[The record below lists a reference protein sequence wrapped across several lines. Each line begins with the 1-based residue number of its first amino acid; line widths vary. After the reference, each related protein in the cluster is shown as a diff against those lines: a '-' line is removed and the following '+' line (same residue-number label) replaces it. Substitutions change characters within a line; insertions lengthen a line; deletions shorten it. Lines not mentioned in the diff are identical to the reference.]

1 MSLKTRGLLRQFIL
15 VAVCALGTLGILASG
30 SSGGG
35 SGGEDDSCGLSIQ
48 GIAPAADSTG
58 DIWVGVLSKT
68 AEGDYHSVSRLRSDG
83 TEKASYAFGYA
94 AGENL
99 VKVVATDI
107 VNAENKVYVGGDF
120 AGGILRLN
128 ADGSLDDSFD
138 VGVGFD
144 GRVTSIVPADDGT
157 GNIYVGGFFGSY
169 DITPFISGFVRLNS
183 SGSLDSPAFTAA
195 PIADVEGIALAVDG
209 FFPGN
214 LYTAGISGSSGVD
227 RWNNSGGKDPNFTSP
242 VTPVITVTAAADGLG
257 TIYVG
262 GTASVGVVR
271 VNVGGSSDG
280 IFGTNIGTGFDADI
294 LSIVRADDM
303 TFDIYAGGRFTTFND
318 ASARGIVR
326 LQPSGLPAVGFSIGG
341 GFTNSSNDPD
351 PFSQVYSLAR
361 ASDGTDIYVGGGFAF
376 YDGIRSNGI
385 ARLNESGSL
394 DGDFAVEIAAE
405 KRLCTNDTI
414 PGLD

>member
-1 MSLKTRGLLRQFIL
+1 MSLKTRGLLRQLIL

-128 ADGSLDDSFD
+128 ADGSEDASFV

-144 GRVTSIVPADDGT
+144 GRVSSIVPAADGS
-157 GNIYVGGFFGSY
+157 GDIYVGGSFDNYGAT
-169 DITPFISGFVRLNS
+169 IVGGLVRLHS
-183 SGSLDSPAFTAA
+183 DGSLDSVGFGGAGASG
-195 PIADVEGIALAVDG
+195 IESIALATDPLPLLSG
-209 FFPGN
+209 Y
-214 LYTAGISGSSGVD
+214 LYTGGIMVVD
-227 RWNNSGGKDPNFTSP
+227 RWNNAGIKDPGFVSVIAPTFT
-242 VTPVITVTAAADGLG
+242 VIAADDGSG
-257 TIYVG
+257 AIYVG
-262 GTASVGVVR
+262 GTASLGVAR
-271 VNVGGSSDG
+271 VNVFGGNDG
-280 IFGTNIGTGFDADI
+280 SFDGSGFDADI

-303 TFDIYAGGRFTTFND
+303 TVDIYAGGRFTDYNG
-318 ASARGIVR
+318 APAKGIVR
-326 LQPSGLPAVGFSIGG
+326 LQPSGSPVVGFSIGN
-341 GFTNSSNDPD
+341 GFTNSPNDSD
-351 PFSQVYSLAR
+351 SLSQVYSLAR
-361 ASDGTDIYVGGGFAF
+361 ASDGMDIYVGGGFAF
-376 YDGIRSNGI
+376 YDGVPSNGI
-385 ARLNESGSL
+385 VRLNDDGSL
-394 DGDFAVEIAAE
+394 DSDFAVEIAAE

>member
-1 MSLKTRGLLRQFIL
+1 VSLKTRGLLRQFIL

-35 SGGEDDSCGLSIQ
+35 GGGEDDSCGLSIQ

-157 GNIYVGGFFGSY
+157 GNIYVGGFFDSY

-227 RWNNSGGKDPNFTSP
+227 RWNNSGEKDPNFTSP

-271 VNVGGSSDG
+271 VNVRGSSDG
-280 IFGTNIGTGFDADI
+280 IFGANIGTGFDADI

-318 ASARGIVR
+318 ASARGIAR
-326 LQPSGLPAVGFSIGG
+326 LQPTGLPAVGFSIGG
-341 GFTNSSNDPD
+341 GFTNNSNDPD

-385 ARLNESGSL
+385 VRLNDDGSL
-394 DGDFAVEIAAE
+394 DSDFAVEIAAE